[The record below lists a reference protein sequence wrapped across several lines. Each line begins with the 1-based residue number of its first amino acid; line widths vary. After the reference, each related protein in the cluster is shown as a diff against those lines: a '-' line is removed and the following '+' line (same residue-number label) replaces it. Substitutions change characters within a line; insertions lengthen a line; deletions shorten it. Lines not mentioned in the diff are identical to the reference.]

1 MRAKVII
8 IGLCAMLIS
17 SISYASPSFKDVGAD
32 HWASQSINDLAGKGI
47 ITGYDDG
54 SFKPSNTIT
63 RAELATILVRAG
75 GLKSKKDEFE
85 IEYTDVS
92 ADAWYAANIE
102 AAEEYL
108 IGDIQNGKHV
118 YEPEREA
125 TREEMTTAVVRLL
138 GYSLVDSKLA
148 YVDRFKDKDEIWTG
162 FIPYVSIAAEK
173 GIISGYK
180 DNTFRPKIPV
190 SRAEAAYIIWIAYGE
205 GAKLQAYEP
214 SGVNPQ
220 VKKFEEDW
228 NTIDSDELSIALSF
242 ADSSN
247 GSITFFSEGEGTTIP
262 FTYFQNKTDSIVI
275 HLEEDEKSTNMI
287 LALQDDNTVNMEV
300 VLGDT
305 YILKRVAAN
314 GDSTSSAVESSL
326 DLSAFDGEW
335 WDKDKVFGFEIKATG
350 PDSGTIEY
358 IDRFSITE
366 PFKIVSSNAKSIVI
380 QIGGSMKEVSLTL
393 FTQDTLMYIDG
404 MLTFDMSRK

>member
-1 MRAKVII
+1 
-8 IGLCAMLIS
+8 
-17 SISYASPSFKDVGAD
+17 
-32 HWASQSINDLAGKGI
+32 
-47 ITGYDDG
+47 
-54 SFKPSNTIT
+54 
-63 RAELATILVRAG
+63 
-75 GLKSKKDEFE
+75 
-85 IEYTDVS
+85 
-92 ADAWYAANIE
+92 
-102 AAEEYL
+102 
-108 IGDIQNGKHV
+108 
-118 YEPEREA
+118 
-125 TREEMTTAVVRLL
+125 MTTAVVRLL

-162 FIPYVSIAAEK
+162 FIPYVSIAVEK

-190 SRAEAAYIIWIAYGE
+190 SRAEAAYIIWKAYGE

-220 VKKFEEDW
+220 VKKFEGDW
-228 NTIDSDELSIALSF
+228 NTIGSDELSIALSF

-247 GSITFFSEGEGTTIP
+247 GSITFFSEGEGITRP

-275 HLEEDEKSTNMI
+275 HLEENEKTTNMI
-287 LALQDDNTVNMEV
+287 LALQDDNTVNLEV

-305 YILKRVAAN
+305 YTLKRVTAN
-314 GDSTSSAVESSL
+314 GDSTNSAAENPL
-326 DLSAFDGEW
+326 DLKAFEGEW

-366 PFKIVSSNAKSIVI
+366 LFTVVSSNAKSIVI
-380 QIGGSMKEVSLTL
+380 QIGDSKKVVSLTL
-393 FTQDTLMYIDG
+393 FSQDTLMYIDG
-404 MLTFDMSRK
+404 MFTFDMSRK